1 MNAKVQEIKYRI
13 WAAQLVQKRRN
24 QTKFLSNMLPW
35 WLFHHISIF
44 WAEDSGDG
52 AWGWGRHVC
61 VCQQRVGAVIV
72 PLRGVEV
79 LAVLEPW
86 CQSPRPPSIS
96 HIMTFMLDL
105 SFTRIVTQT
114 TEKRTERSAKRDGER
129 PDLQLHLARAAVC
142 CVWRRI

>member
-1 MNAKVQEIKYRI
+1 MGR
-13 WAAQLVQKRRN
+13 
-24 QTKFLSNMLPW
+24 
-35 WLFHHISIF
+35 
-44 WAEDSGDG
+44 EDR
-52 AWGWGRHVC
+52 AVMC

-79 LAVLEPW
+79 LAVLEPR

-96 HIMTFMLDL
+96 HNMTFMLDL

-114 TEKRTERSAKRDGER
+114 VEKRTERSAKRDGER